1 MAEQVSETFR
11 QNCYDDTKQ
20 QRLVLHSDDLLLSN
34 EDISIENRVRF
45 HISSI
50 TSTQQVQFGCTPMNT
65 IDVSILNDDGRIQ
78 TDSIVGK
85 EFHCEIGVE
94 VSNDEYLAPASAICA
109 INTGVDS
116 ISVHSTAPYVRG
128 NCTFASL
135 LPQLMEGYK
144 CKIMYAYDKVYFVV
158 YDGET
163 TYFAKHTKIEN
174 HQYGEY
180 EEPDDAE
187 KADLLRLMFLASYD
201 AIAYWDGG
209 MCEYTYSHEHE
220 FPGEWATVRGSIIHV
235 LDAIEYKIKSWVVGL
250 GMDVPAES
258 GSSGSTDYST
268 WNDMLSRT
276 WGGVKEAEWGEYS
289 GYSVFNTVRYET
301 LDYGVWTFNRPRRI
315 NSAVLTLGGADRMK
329 LFDEDSANFASSM
342 PNSLITMREMIV
354 AIANYKGVPVGN
366 LDGLNALADTKR
378 INPSVYYQNKSLKD
392 LLSYA
397 FEVCGSNC
405 IIDRHGMLS
414 ASNSDNTPIPIPYV
428 YVFDVADYTAHTVN
442 KILVYREGDSVE
454 YQEDPTVE
462 DGVTYDW
469 TDNPYFDNI
478 LLDGSWF
485 SEGVNKKYGGFRNA
499 ITNTDADYSLW
510 ADDVYSWSED
520 GVTYR
525 EPIFTMDV
533 EWGGSGIVTYTNYGE
548 EDRQYSSYGSRIS
561 GVASTTEVNLQ
572 GFNKAKR
579 ANRLYFDE
587 NGLTVE
593 ADGMRILN
601 ENGDAVFYAD
611 DEGNLT
617 LEGRVE
623 ADSGYFGNW
632 QLENGNLSCKFED
645 SDETEFKIG
654 KNAQDKPFIHSKY
667 TDYDGSVIMSLTDSN
682 GMHVYKNNS
691 QVGMVAF
698 YNSPRS
704 PYFFVGAPESTEETI
719 RMYCSANYI
728 YMQTNR
734 LYIDNSPRIKNLTT
748 SAGSANAVFSPVGS
762 SGNEHYLCISSSLR
776 KYKDNIKTIAN
787 ASKTVDNLRGVSF
800 TSKCEADDPK
810 QVMFGL
816 IAEEVEKACP
826 ELASYTDGK
835 LQGVQYDRVCALLIE
850 DNKACHKRIEE
861 LEKRLER
868 LEKRLKDE

>member
-235 LDAIEYKIKSWVVGL
+235 LDALEYKIKSWVVGL

-442 KILVYREGDSVE
+442 KILVYREGESVE

-548 EDRQYSSYGSRIS
+548 ENRQYSSYGSRIS

-617 LEGRVE
+617 LNGRVHATSGNIGE
-623 ADSGYFGNW
+623 WEIVDRGIKCGFINDFVFLGYDEDDTPIFRSQESFGVTPEGDSIGV
-632 QLENGNLSCKFED
+632 
-645 SDETEFKIG
+645 TE
-654 KNAQDKPFIHSKY
+654 
-667 TDYDGSVIMSLTDSN
+667 L
-682 GMHVYKNNS
+682 
-691 QVGMVAF
+691 
-698 YNSPRS
+698 
-704 PYFFVGAPESTEETI
+704 
-719 RMYCSANYI
+719 
-728 YMQTNR
+728 
-734 LYIDNSPRIKNLTT
+734 
-748 SAGSANAVFSPVGS
+748 AGSSLEFYQYEGETLHGS
-762 SGNEHYLCISSSLR
+762 ASLSLNWNTNDMWLSAPLCLYDVPTTTASSNVVLSSTGIGAWRKFYVSSSLR
-776 KYKDNIKTIAN
+776 KWKDNIKTIEN
-787 ASKTVDNLRGVSF
+787 ASERVDNLRGVSF
-800 TSKCEADDPK
+800 TSKCEGDDPNT
-810 QVMFGL
+810 VLYGL

-826 ELASYTDGK
+826 ELASYTNGE

>member
-11 QNCYDDTKQ
+11 QNCYDDEKQ

-34 EDISIENRVRF
+34 EDISIENKVRF

-94 VSNDEYLAPASAICA
+94 VSNDECLAPANAICA
-109 INTGVDS
+109 VNTGTDS

-128 NCTFASL
+128 NCTFASM
-135 LPQLMEGYK
+135 LPQLSEGYK

-163 TYFAKHTKIEN
+163 THFAKHTKTEA

-180 EEPDDAE
+180 EEPNDAE
-187 KADLLRLMFLASYD
+187 KTDLLRLMFLASYD
-201 AIAYWDGG
+201 AIAYWNGG

-220 FPGEWATVRGSIIHV
+220 FPGEWTTVRGSIIHV

-250 GMDVPAES
+250 GMDAPAES

-276 WGGVKEAEWGEYS
+276 WGGIKEAEWGEYS

-442 KILVYREGDSVE
+442 KILVYKEGESVE

-462 DGVTYDW
+462 DGVAYDW

-548 EDRQYSSYGSRIS
+548 EERQYSSYGSRIS

-593 ADGMRILN
+593 ADGMRILD
-601 ENGDAVFYAD
+601 ENGNAVFYAD

-617 LEGRVE
+617 LKGRIE
-623 ADSGYFGNW
+623 ADSGYIGQWEIVGDGIKCGWDTDFVFLGYDPDGNVPSFMSSMAFGVTPEG
-632 QLENGNLSCKFED
+632 EN
-645 SDETEFKIG
+645 I
-654 KNAQDKPFIHSKY
+654 SKS
-667 TDYDGSVIMSLTDSN
+667 TIEGA
-682 GMHVYKNNS
+682 HVYFES
-691 QVGMVAF
+691 
-698 YNSPRS
+698 
-704 PYFFVGAPESTEETI
+704 FVGDRRVSSSSIGMDYETGDI
-719 RMYCSANYI
+719 EVASPIVMRNLGTTAQSANTALVAINDYGQRKF
-728 YMQTNR
+728 Y
-734 LYIDNSPRIKNLTT
+734 
-748 SAGSANAVFSPVGS
+748 VV
-762 SGNEHYLCISSSLR
+762 SSLR
-776 KYKDNIKTIAN
+776 MLKDNIKTIEN